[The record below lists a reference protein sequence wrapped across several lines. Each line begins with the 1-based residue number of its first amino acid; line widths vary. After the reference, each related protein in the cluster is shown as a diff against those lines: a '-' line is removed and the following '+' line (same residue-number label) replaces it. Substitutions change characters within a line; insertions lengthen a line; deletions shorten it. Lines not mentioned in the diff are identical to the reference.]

1 MTVTAA
7 AEDANNVTD
16 YSIDLAQDTKDDIQ
30 KGVDAKTT
38 VDTKGLTFNGDSGS
52 TNVEK
57 LGSTVTVAGD
67 DNITTEAQDDK
78 VTVKLNKD
86 LVVDSV
92 KAGDTTVNNDG
103 VKIAG
108 GPSLTKSGIDAA
120 GNKVTNVADG
130 DLNANSKDAVNGSQ
144 LFATN
149 QNVANNAANIA
160 KGINFGG
167 TTGSNNYALGDTINV
182 KGDSN
187 IISETV
193 AGGAQLKLAKDI
205 TVDSVTAGDSKLNTD
220 GLTITGGPSVTKAGI
235 NAAGNKITNV
245 APGTDDT
252 DAVNYS
258 QLKQQSAA
266 ARTEVAAGTNIK
278 DVVKTTG
285 ANGQDI
291 YTVNAKGTTAS
302 AGSDKLTVTAA
313 EKADNVTDYSIDL
326 AQDTK
331 DDIQKGVDAKTT
343 VDSKGLTFN
352 GDSGST
358 NIEKLGS
365 TVTVAGDDNITTE
378 AQDDKVTV
386 KLNKDLVVDSV
397 KAGDTTVNN
406 DGVKIA
412 GGPSLTKSGI
422 DAAGNKVTNVA
433 DGDLNAN
440 SKDAV
445 NGSQLFATN
454 QNVANNAANI
464 AKGIN
469 FGGTTGSNNYALG
482 DTINVKGDSN
492 IISETVAGG
501 AQLKLADVLN
511 VGQAAPVKIDGEK
524 GEVSGLSNTTLGGS
538 DFAQSKRAA
547 TEEQLNAAQDQL
559 VNVLGG
565 NAANNGGNISMTDIG
580 GTGEN
585 NIHDAIKA
593 VNATA
598 NLPLTFGG
606 DSGKDVERKPG
617 TKLNI
622 VGGQTDAAK
631 LSDGNIGVVAN
642 GSDKLEVKLAK
653 DLAVDSVKAGDTT
666 VNTDGVKVGDV
677 NLTKAG
683 LNNGGNKITNVA
695 AGTDDTDAVN
705 VAQLNKAA
713 AAAKTEVVQG
723 DNIVVTQ
730 DVGANGQTIYKVA
743 TDKNL
748 KVDSVTAGDT
758 VMNNDGVKVGDDVAL
773 NKDGLKAGDVNLTK
787 AGLNNGGNKIT
798 NVAAGT
804 DDTDA
809 VNVSQLKQAAA
820 ASKTEVVQGKNI
832 VVTQKTGD
840 KGQTVYEVAT
850 DKDLDVDS
858 VKAGDTV
865 VNTDGVKVGD
875 DVALNKDGLKAGKVN
890 LTKDGLDNAGN
901 KVTNVA
907 DGDINANSK
916 DAVNGSQLYATNQNV
931 ANNAATIAKG
941 INFGGTTGSNNY
953 ALGSTINVKG
963 DSNIISETVAGGAQL
978 KLADEI
984 SVKTVNADTFKAGD
998 TVMNNDGVKV
1008 GDKVAL
1014 NKDGL
1019 TAGNTVVNNNGVTI
1033 AAPTENNPNNQV
1045 KLSPVG
1051 LNNGGQRITNV
1062 APGKDGTDAANVN
1075 QLIGLGT
1082 ELQNNINQVGKKAYA
1097 GVAGAIA
1104 QGSIPQVTRPG
1115 ATGIGVGSGYYGGQS
1130 AMAIGVSAMSDG
1142 GNWIVK
1148 GNFSANTDGHVG
1160 VGAGALYQ
1168 W

>member
-1 MTVTAA
+1 M
-7 AEDANNVTD
+7 
-16 YSIDLAQDTKDDIQ
+16 
-30 KGVDAKTT
+30 
-38 VDTKGLTFNGDSGS
+38 
-52 TNVEK
+52 
-57 LGSTVTVAGD
+57 
-67 DNITTEAQDDK
+67 
-78 VTVKLNKD
+78 
-86 LVVDSV
+86 VDSV

-103 VKIAG
+103 VKVAG

-205 TVDSVTAGDSKLNTD
+205 TVDSVTAGDSKLNSD
-220 GLTITGGPSVTKAGI
+220 GLTITGGPSVTKSGI

-245 APGTDDT
+245 AAGTDDT

-285 ANGQDI
+285 ANGQDV

-302 AGSDKLTVTAA
+302 AGSDKVTVTASA
-313 EKADNVTDYSIDL
+313 ADANNVTDYSIDL
-326 AQDTK
+326 ADSTK

-343 VDSKGLTFN
+343 VDTKGLTFN

-358 NIEKLGS
+358 NVEKLGS

-378 AQDDKVTV
+378 AQGDTVTV

-406 DGVKIA
+406 DGVKVA

-511 VGQAAPVKIDGEK
+511 VGQAAPVKIDGNK

-538 DFAQSKRAA
+538 DFAQGKRAA

-858 VKAGDTV
+858 VKAGDTA

-907 DGDINANSK
+907 DGDLNANSK
-916 DAVNGSQLYATNQNV
+916 DAVNGSQLHATNQNV

-953 ALGSTINVKG
+953 ALGDTINVKG

-998 TVMNNDGVKV
+998 TVMNKDGVKV

-1019 TAGNTVVNNNGVTI
+1019 TAGNTVVNNDGVTI
-1033 AAPTENNPNNQV
+1033 AAPTESNPNNQV

>member
-1 MTVTAA
+1 M
-7 AEDANNVTD
+7 
-16 YSIDLAQDTKDDIQ
+16 
-30 KGVDAKTT
+30 DAKTT
-38 VDTKGLTFNGDSGS
+38 VDSKGLTFNGDSGS
-52 TNVEK
+52 TNIEK

-78 VTVKLNKD
+78 VTVKLNKN
-86 LVVDSV
+86 LVIDSV

-120 GNKVTNVADG
+120 GNKVTNVAAG

-220 GLTITGGPSVTKAGI
+220 GLTITGGPSVTKSGI
-235 NAAGNKITNV
+235 DAAGNKITNV
-245 APGTDDT
+245 APGTDDA

-266 ARTEVAAGTNIK
+266 ARTEVRAGTNIK

-302 AGSDKLTVTAA
+302 AGSDKVTVTATA
-313 EKADNVTDYSIDL
+313 ADANNVTDYSIDL

-386 KLNKDLVVDSV
+386 KLNKNLVVDSV

-433 DGDLNAN
+433 AGDLNAN

-501 AQLKLADVLN
+501 AQLKLA
-511 VGQAAPVKIDGEK
+511 K
-524 GEVSGLSNTTLGGS
+524 
-538 DFAQSKRAA
+538 
-547 TEEQLNAAQDQL
+547 
-559 VNVLGG
+559 
-565 NAANNGGNISMTDIG
+565 DI
-580 GTGEN
+580 T
-585 NIHDAIKA
+585 
-593 VNATA
+593 
-598 NLPLTFGG
+598 
-606 DSGKDVERKPG
+606 
-617 TKLNI
+617 
-622 VGGQTDAAK
+622 
-631 LSDGNIGVVAN
+631 
-642 GSDKLEVKLAK
+642 
-653 DLAVDSVKAGDTT
+653 VDSVTAGDSKL
-666 VNTDGVKVGDV
+666 NTDG
-677 NLTKAG
+677 LTITGGPSVTKSGIDAA
-683 LNNGGNKITNVA
+683 GNKITNVA
-695 AGTDDTDAVN
+695 PGTDDADAVN
-705 VAQLNKAA
+705 YSQLKQQSAA
-713 AAAKTEVVQG
+713 ARTEVRAG
-723 DNIVVTQ
+723 TNIKDVVKTT
-730 DVGANGQTIYKVA
+730 GANGQDIY
-743 TDKNL
+743 
-748 KVDSVTAGDT
+748 
-758 VMNNDGVKVGDDVAL
+758 
-773 NKDGLKAGDVNLTK
+773 
-787 AGLNNGGNKIT
+787 
-798 NVAAGT
+798 
-804 DDTDA
+804 
-809 VNVSQLKQAAA
+809 
-820 ASKTEVVQGKNI
+820 
-832 VVTQKTGD
+832 
-840 KGQTVYEVAT
+840 
-850 DKDLDVDS
+850 
-858 VKAGDTV
+858 
-865 VNTDGVKVGD
+865 
-875 DVALNKDGLKAGKVN
+875 
-890 LTKDGLDNAGN
+890 
-901 KVTNVA
+901 
-907 DGDINANSK
+907 
-916 DAVNGSQLYATNQNV
+916 
-931 ANNAATIAKG
+931 
-941 INFGGTTGSNNY
+941 
-953 ALGSTINVKG
+953 
-963 DSNIISETVAGGAQL
+963 
-978 KLADEI
+978 
-984 SVKTVNADTFKAGD
+984 TVNAKGTTASAGS
-998 TVMNNDGVKV
+998 
-1008 GDKVAL
+1008 DKVTVTATAADANNVTDYSIDL
-1014 NKDGL
+1014 AQDTKDDIQKAWTPKPPL
-1019 TAGNTVVNNNGVTI
+1019 TA
-1033 AAPTENNPNNQV
+1033 
-1045 KLSPVG
+1045 
-1051 LNNGGQRITNV
+1051 
-1062 APGKDGTDAANVN
+1062 
-1075 QLIGLGT
+1075 
-1082 ELQNNINQVGKKAYA
+1082 KA
-1097 GVAGAIA
+1097 
-1104 QGSIPQVTRPG
+1104 
-1115 ATGIGVGSGYYGGQS
+1115 
-1130 AMAIGVSAMSDG
+1130 
-1142 GNWIVK
+1142 
-1148 GNFSANTDGHVG
+1148 
-1160 VGAGALYQ
+1160 
-1168 W
+1168 